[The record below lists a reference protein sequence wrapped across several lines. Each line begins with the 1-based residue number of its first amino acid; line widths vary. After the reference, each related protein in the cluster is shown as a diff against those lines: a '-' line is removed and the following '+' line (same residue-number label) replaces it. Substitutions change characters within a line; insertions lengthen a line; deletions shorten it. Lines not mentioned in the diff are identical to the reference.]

1 MSNRFLVE
9 PAFTYFPKVLCKPKF
24 CGGSHPSILIKLQE
38 NQDVSEKKILEI
50 SPTENAFKCA
60 WQPCIIS
67 ATAELNFIRERPINL
82 KGGVMVLF

>member
-1 MSNRFLVE
+1 MPNRFLVE
-9 PAFTYFPKVLCKPKF
+9 PVCTYFPKVLCKPKF

-38 NQDVSEKKILEI
+38 NHDVSEEKILEI

-67 ATAELNFIRERPINL
+67 ATAELNFVNYNPINSP
-82 KGGVMVLF
+82 VNF